1 MALTI
6 NLDAVHSGAVFLQ
19 TQIVDKL
26 FRLSLDV
33 MHAIMI

>member
-6 NLDAVHSGAVFLQ
+6 SLDAVHSGAVLLQ

-33 MHAIMI
+33 IPAIMI